1 MKFIELFYQYS
12 ILLPIFIS
20 LSLSFPLP
28 LLLKLSFINLVCYCS
43 GVIYDVN
50 LATSRPYAF
59 LVIIYRRKAWQGV
72 ENGQVMECVEYFRGW
87 LGNFFDG
94 EYKCPVEGMQPE
106 VTRRKHFF
114 RADLL
119 YPAFCV
125 RGVRYHARPQL
136 LPTCALCSTY
146 ITWSLLI
153 HNSTSE
159 SQIFLP
165 LFPPQKIFPVH
176 PVKAGFLFYLRWIYI
191 HLRRTNLCKIKKG
204 K

>member
-106 VTRRKHFF
+106 VTYATETFF
-114 RADLL
+114 SGGPFVPRLLCTWCTLSRA
-119 YPAFCV
+119 
-125 RGVRYHARPQL
+125 
-136 LPTCALCSTY
+136 
-146 ITWSLLI
+146 
-153 HNSTSE
+153 
-159 SQIFLP
+159 
-165 LFPPQKIFPVH
+165 PPN
-176 PVKAGFLFYLRWIYI
+176 FYLLVRFAPPIS
-191 HLRRTNLCKIKKG
+191 LDPF
-204 K
+204 